1 MATKHIHTN
10 NLENVTMNK
19 NQEKLDITIDSSCN
33 WCFSD
38 PDGVFGNPSTLL
50 PSNSY
55 YVSGPTTYGVLT
67 AVNVGTVYFNAVPIG
82 TTCSPQG
89 IQGTGHTITVSN

>member
-10 NLENVTMNK
+10 NLVDITMNK
-19 NQEKLDITIDSSCN
+19 NQDNLDITIDSSCN

-38 PDGVFGNPSTLL
+38 PDFVFGDPSTLL
-50 PSNSY
+50 PSNTY

-67 AVNVGTVYFNAVPIG
+67 AVGEGTVTFNAVPVG
-82 TTCSPQG
+82 ADCDPDTD
-89 IQGTGHTITVSN
+89 TGHTITVTG